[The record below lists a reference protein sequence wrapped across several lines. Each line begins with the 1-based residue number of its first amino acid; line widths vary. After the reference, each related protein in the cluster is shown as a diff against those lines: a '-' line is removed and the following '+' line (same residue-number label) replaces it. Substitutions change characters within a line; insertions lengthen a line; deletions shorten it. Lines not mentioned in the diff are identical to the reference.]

1 MKPNI
6 IFIFCDDLGWGD
18 VSCLNPESRIATPNI
33 DALASSGVTFTD
45 AHAGSAVCTPSRY
58 TVLTG
63 RYCWRTRLKSG
74 VGGGYSPALITP
86 ERATV
91 ASELKQAGYKT
102 ACIGKWHIGMDW
114 ELTEPA
120 DLPQELSPTERE
132 LDSKVDFSKPVRN
145 GPVDVGFDYY
155 FGISAS
161 LDMSPYAFIENDR
174 VTEIPTATIPRG
186 TEELRAREGI
196 GVEGWRH
203 EDVLPTLRDKAVEF
217 IETNA
222 GTDPFFL
229 YLPVNGPHTPVVPN
243 EEWIGKSDCGV
254 YGDFVMEID
263 GVVGDIVSAVRA
275 AGVGEE
281 TYIFFSSDNGP
292 ETLTARY
299 RVAYDH
305 FSAWKWRGMKRD
317 NWEGGH
323 RIPYI
328 VSRPGT
334 IDAGRRV
341 ERFVELADF
350 MATALELAGVQPAK
364 APLEDS
370 FSMAPLLIGADA
382 PNYRDYAVHHSCDG
396 KWAVRRGSW
405 KLLLHSGSGGNPVDC
420 PENDDPLQ
428 LYDLS
433 RDPFETT
440 NIYLDHLDIVAE
452 LKELCL
458 TAITN
463 GRTTPGPRLDND
475 ADGDWRQLEE
485 LLTLNVEDLR

>member
-18 VSCLNPESRIATPNI
+18 VSFLNPESRIATPNI

-222 GTDPFFL
+222 L
-229 YLPVNGPHTPVVPN
+229 Q
-243 EEWIGKSDCGV
+243 
-254 YGDFVMEID
+254 
-263 GVVGDIVSAVRA
+263 VR
-275 AGVGEE
+275 
-281 TYIFFSSDNGP
+281 N
-292 ETLTARY
+292 
-299 RVAYDH
+299 
-305 FSAWKWRGMKRD
+305 
-317 NWEGGH
+317 
-323 RIPYI
+323 
-328 VSRPGT
+328 
-334 IDAGRRV
+334 
-341 ERFVELADF
+341 
-350 MATALELAGVQPAK
+350 
-364 APLEDS
+364 
-370 FSMAPLLIGADA
+370 
-382 PNYRDYAVHHSCDG
+382 
-396 KWAVRRGSW
+396 
-405 KLLLHSGSGGNPVDC
+405 
-420 PENDDPLQ
+420 
-428 LYDLS
+428 
-433 RDPFETT
+433 
-440 NIYLDHLDIVAE
+440 LDI
-452 LKELCL
+452 
-458 TAITN
+458 
-463 GRTTPGPRLDND
+463 
-475 ADGDWRQLEE
+475 
-485 LLTLNVEDLR
+485 